1 MKPEDTID
9 FHIRWAWAK
18 MSKAYNV
25 QAAKVNAT
33 MPMAFTLL
41 SIDKDGTPATKLG
54 PKMGMEPTS
63 LSRLLKTMEEQ
74 GYITRKKDEVDG
86 RKVYI
91 HITTKGQEYR
101 EIAKQHV
108 IQLNEHM
115 HRTIPAEKLQVFFE
129 VMKTV
134 NQELDKN
141 KIFGS

>member
-1 MKPEDTID
+1 MAPEDTID

-18 MSKAYNV
+18 MSKAYNA

-41 SIDKDGTPATKLG
+41 SIDKEGTPATKLG

-74 GYITRKKDEVDG
+74 GYITRRKDDMDG
-86 RKVYI
+86 RKVFV
-91 HITTKGQEYR
+91 HITKKGNEYR
-101 EIAKQHV
+101 EIAKQRV
-108 IQLNEHM
+108 IELNNHM
-115 HRTIPAEKLQVFFE
+115 ADIIPSDKLEVFFD
-129 VMKTV
+129 VIKTI

-141 KIFGS
+141 KIFE